1 MRHYIAV
8 VHKDATSCFGVFFPD
23 VKGVFTAG
31 DTLDEAF
38 QQAREV
44 LEFAAE
50 SWTEDT
56 ACEFPEP
63 RTIDELRRDP
73 EFVEASKDAIL
84 MAIPFGHA
92 PVHLAAE

>member
-8 VHKDATSCFGVFFPD
+8 VHKDATSCYGVLFPD
-23 VKGVFTAG
+23 VRGIFTAG

-50 SWTEDT
+50 SWREDT
-56 ACEFPEP
+56 GTEFPEP
-63 RTIDELRRDP
+63 RSIDELRRDP
-73 EFVEASKDAIL
+73 DFVEASQDAIL
-84 MAIPFGHA
+84 MAVPFDA
-92 PVHLAAE
+92 SPARLSAE